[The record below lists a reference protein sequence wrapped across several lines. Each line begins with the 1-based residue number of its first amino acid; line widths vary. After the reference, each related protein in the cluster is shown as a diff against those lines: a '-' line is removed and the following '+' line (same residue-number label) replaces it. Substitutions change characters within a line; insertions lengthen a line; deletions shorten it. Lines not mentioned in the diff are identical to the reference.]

1 MNEIMV
7 LGTAY
12 EFPRIKDERF
22 ERLQDE
28 IREARERIA
37 TEGKGR
43 GIFALA
49 RKPPLPPEERLA
61 LMEGLVA
68 NYDALITLLRGRID
82 QCREVFGRVG
92 EGVQAEFAR
101 RLAELEKA
109 EERRL
114 ALAARVAG
122 LGRAEADAAMDEGRE
137 RVRALAMD
145 LTRASVLI
153 VRKLRHALDALETL
167 ASDDDKQRL
176 VHEKLRGDVALYREV
191 YEFNRDLSKLEREIA
206 EMTALA
212 LSFDGMLRDNLGPLA
227 FLVDEIGSVDAR
239 LGESL
244 AEIERLS
251 AELQQ
256 GRSSGLGRD
265 VLSDALL
272 SRLVSARVRGDAV
285 QELVAALADPKRD
298 RVDVAFEVEVAG
310 TAGELDFAALA
321 ANMSALVREGL
332 ESLGRAGERLTDLPE
347 LPEAATPVP
356 DASLAPASPSGV
368 PDPEPPA
375 APFPAIEA
383 ETVAA
388 EPADELD
395 EDDAARPKRPAVPV
409 PVPGSTPTGE
419 TAPEMPMQPTASAS
433 AEPETPESAS
443 GAGSV
448 APEEG
453 QPEPET
459 LEPASRAGADP
470 TDDEAEP
477 PAAPAWV
484 PPPPR
489 DEAAPGPRVRP
500 AYSAAISRVRPT
512 LVLFLLDRSGSMDA
526 AYSGGRT
533 RAEYLSR
540 VVDSAI
546 AELAVRCN
554 KAGGLR
560 DYFHLAALG
569 YGDDRVESAFG
580 GVLAGPDWQP
590 VSRVAANPYA
600 VDRDAGS
607 GPRPRWIEP
616 RASGGTP
623 MREAFERAC
632 RLVAAWCDAHPDSY
646 PPTVINVTDGEPT
659 DGSPEDAAA
668 ILRRLHTD
676 DGETLLFNLHVA
688 GEGRR
693 ETIFPADEREVE
705 PSGRQLFRMSSE
717 FPPHLR
723 DGAEASGFAL
733 PEGARFFAYGAGA
746 ELATRFLDLGTRPAR
761 MA

>member
-37 TEGKGR
+37 SEGKAR
-43 GIFALA
+43 GIFAIA
-49 RKPPLPPEERLA
+49 RKPALLPEERLA

-82 QCREVFGRVG
+82 QCREVFGRIG
-92 EGVQAEFAR
+92 EGVQGEFAR

-114 ALAARVAG
+114 ALAAKVAG

-256 GRSSGLGRD
+256 GRSSGFGRD

-285 QELVAALADPKRD
+285 QEIVAALADPKRD
-298 RVDVAFEVEVAG
+298 RVDVEFEVEVAG
-310 TAGELDFAALA
+310 TGSQLDFAALA

-332 ESLGRAGERLTDLPE
+332 ESLGRAGRMDAIPATPPHVSAAPPSPAVYDPQVAGAPEVPAQAVAEEPAPVEAPMVTADAAVDAVDAVEEADLAVPRRNGAAREE
-347 LPEAATPVP
+347 LYVPVQADPVSPRDPGPAAWTPAPPRAEAA
-356 DASLAPASPSGV
+356 A
-368 PDPEPPA
+368 
-375 APFPAIEA
+375 
-383 ETVAA
+383 
-388 EPADELD
+388 
-395 EDDAARPKRPAVPV
+395 
-409 PVPGSTPTGE
+409 
-419 TAPEMPMQPTASAS
+419 
-433 AEPETPESAS
+433 
-443 GAGSV
+443 
-448 APEEG
+448 
-453 QPEPET
+453 
-459 LEPASRAGADP
+459 
-470 TDDEAEP
+470 
-477 PAAPAWV
+477 
-484 PPPPR
+484 
-489 DEAAPGPRVRP
+489 GPRVRP

-512 LVLFLLDRSGSMDA
+512 LVLFLLDRSGSMDV
-526 AYSGGRT
+526 AYSAGRT
-533 RAEYLSR
+533 RAEYLAR
-540 VVDSAI
+540 VVDASI
-546 AELAVRCN
+546 AELSVRCN
-554 KAGGLR
+554 KPDGVR

-569 YGDDRVESAFG
+569 YGDDRVAPAFG
-580 GVLAGPDWQP
+580 GVLAGADWLP
-590 VSRVAANPYA
+590 ISRVAANPYA
-600 VDRDAGS
+600 IERDPGS
-607 GPRPRWIEP
+607 GPRPRWIEA

-632 RLVAAWCDAHPDSY
+632 HLVAAWCDAHPDSY

-659 DGSPEDAAA
+659 DGSPEDAAR
-668 ILRRLHTD
+668 ILRRIHTD

-723 DGAEASGFAL
+723 DGAASSGFIL

-761 MA
+761 IT

>member
-37 TEGKGR
+37 AEGKAR
-43 GIFALA
+43 GLFALA
-49 RKPPLPPEERLA
+49 RKPALPPEEQLA
-61 LMEGLVA
+61 LMESLVA
-68 NYDALITLLRGRID
+68 NYDELISLLRSRID

-265 VLSDALL
+265 LLSDALL

-285 QELVAALADPKRD
+285 QEIVAALADPKRD
-298 RVDVAFEVEVAG
+298 RVDVEFEVEVAG
-310 TAGELDFAALA
+310 TGTGTGPQLDFAALA

-332 ESLGRAGERLTDLPE
+332 ESLGRAGRETSPAAPARSEPPPAAVDAVEEADLAVPRRDRAAAGSSASRVE
-347 LPEAATPVP
+347 PSMPEAATEVADPEEG
-356 DASLAPASPSGV
+356 ASGGEASGV
-368 PDPEPPA
+368 PDEAGPA
-375 APFPAIEA
+375 RA
-383 ETVAA
+383 AA
-388 EPADELD
+388 EPA
-395 EDDAARPKRPAVPV
+395 APKSSDSEEKSGEAP
-409 PVPGSTPTGE
+409 SGE
-419 TAPEMPMQPTASAS
+419 TAGD
-433 AEPETPESAS
+433 AS
-443 GAGSV
+443 GNGSERSV
-448 APEEG
+448 
-453 QPEPET
+453 
-459 LEPASRAGADP
+459 PAV
-470 TDDEAEP
+470 
-477 PAAPAWV
+477 PAWV
-484 PPPPR
+484 PAPPR
-489 DEAAPGPRVRP
+489 AESTAGPRVRP
-500 AYSAAISRVRPT
+500 AYSAAISRTRPT
-512 LVLFLLDRSGSMDA
+512 LVLFLLDRSGSMDN

-533 RAEYLSR
+533 RAEYLAR
-540 VVDSAI
+540 VVDATI
-546 AELAVRCN
+546 AELSVRCN
-554 KAGGLR
+554 KPDGVR

-569 YGDDRVESAFG
+569 YGDDRVAPAFG
-580 GVLAGPDWQP
+580 GVLTGADWIP
-590 VSRVAANPYA
+590 ISRVAANPYA
-600 VDRDAGS
+600 IERDSGS
-607 GPRPRWIEP
+607 GPRPRWIEA

-623 MREAFERAC
+623 MREAFEHAC

-659 DGSPEDAAA
+659 DGSPENAAS
-668 ILRRLHTD
+668 ILRRIHTD
-676 DGETLLFNLHVA
+676 DGESLLFNLHVA

-693 ETIFPADEREVE
+693 ETIFPAEERDVE

-723 DGAEASGFAL
+723 DGAAASGFVL
-733 PEGARFFAYGAGA
+733 GEGARFFAYGAGA
-746 ELATRFLDLGTRPAR
+746 ELATRFLDLGTRPGR